1 MTLGQRFAR
10 LVTDLVTRFPWLW
23 AVFRRPLTRMFDRI
37 APTWDERRAGTAGI
51 PLEAAL
57 ERVRAE
63 PLRVLDLGTG
73 TGIGAR
79 ALAVRWPQAGITGVD
94 VSRKM
99 IEEARSRA
107 ISERERYVVADASA
121 LPFADGTFDLVA
133 MLNMIPFY
141 DEVARVT
148 APAGTIV
155 MAFSRGEQTPIWVP
169 FDRLREEL
177 AKRGFGGFEEI
188 GAGSGKAL
196 LAIRGVVP

>member
-1 MTLGQRFAR
+1 VTLGQRFAR

-107 ISERERYVVADASA
+107 TSERERYVVADASA

-133 MLNMIPFY
+133 MLNMIPFF
-141 DEVARVT
+141 DEIARVT
-148 APAGTIV
+148 APRGYVAV
-155 MAFSRGEQTPIWVP
+155 AFSRGAQTPIWVP
-169 FDRLREEL
+169 LDRVRTEL
-177 AKRGFGGFEEI
+177 ERRGFSHVANFSA
-188 GAGSGKAL
+188 GAGVAL
-196 LAIRGVVP
+196 LAQRADTA

>member
-1 MTLGQRFAR
+1 
-10 LVTDLVTRFPWLW
+10 
-23 AVFRRPLTRMFDRI
+23 
-37 APTWDERRAGTAGI
+37 
-51 PLEAAL
+51 
-57 ERVRAE
+57 
-63 PLRVLDLGTG
+63 VLDLGTG

-107 ISERERYVVADASA
+107 TSERERYVVADASA